1 MDQKILLRLDRHDW
15 EDSIIRLAAYAVSLC
30 RWLPEGLPGGL
41 EPEDL
46 VMEAIGKVYN
56 GVRKWDPEKDPDLNL
71 YLMSVVKSI
80 LYNTLKLA
88 KNRIGSVM
96 FTEEEVPDPAADPE
110 TEMYADQLDQ
120 YIAMAMRGD
129 PELCLVYKAL
139 KDGLKP
145 AEIAGE
151 YALEET
157 RVRNAQKRLN
167 RLATKV
173 IHLSTKS
180 AVK

>member
-1 MDQKILLRLDRHDW
+1 MDQEILLRLDQHNW

-56 GVRKWDPEKDPDLNL
+56 GVRKWDPEKDPDLHL

-80 LYNTLKLA
+80 LYNTLTLT
-88 KNRIGSVM
+88 KNRPGSVM
-96 FTEEEVPDPAADPE
+96 FTDEEIPDPVADPE
-110 TEMYADQLDQ
+110 TEMYAHQLDQ
-120 YIAMAMRGD
+120 HIATAMRGD
-129 PELCLVYKAL
+129 PELCLIYKAL
-139 KDGLKP
+139 KDGMKP

-151 YALEET
+151 YAIEGA

-173 IHLSTKS
+173 IHLLTKS
-180 AVK
+180 GVK